1 MERFVAHLAAP
12 AVAVLV
18 SAGIAS
24 AEISVGAPR
33 GGATAAHGLNSA
45 PQDCVGAP

>member
-1 MERFVAHLAAP
+1 VERFVTHLAAP

-24 AEISVGAPR
+24 AEISGGSPA
-33 GGATAAHGLNSA
+33 GGATAAHGLNWASH
-45 PQDCVGAP
+45 DCVGAP